1 VLARA
6 RVQHLGALQAQSRLP
21 AVALLG
27 LCRLCL
33 RCAYTER
40 GDHAKMLMP
49 TTWIPS
55 SGMITQFIPVLVIQR
70 RSPYYCALTEKTSG

>member
-27 LCRLCL
+27 LCRLC
-33 RCAYTER
+33 
-40 GDHAKMLMP
+40 HAMFED
-49 TTWIPS
+49 WN
-55 SGMITQFIPVLVIQR
+55 
-70 RSPYYCALTEKTSG
+70 